1 MNIYDIASKAGVSV
15 ATVSRVLNNSPR
27 VSQKSKE
34 KVQRIMDE
42 EGYVPNIFA
51 RGLSLNSVKSIG
63 ILCPVISDINHAAAV
78 SHIERLLRT
87 NGFDTILASTG
98 SYEEDKS
105 KYLDFLLAKRVDAIL
120 CVGSGSGD
128 AKERAS
134 FERAA
139 GQVPVVVVNGM
150 VKAKNVY
157 CALCDEE
164 GAVLSLVEELLRK
177 GYRSIAY
184 FYDTET
190 YSGLQ
195 KLSGYR
201 KGLAQAGLG
210 ADQRIE
216 LKIDTET
223 NGIDAS
229 FNQTNTI
236 LDAGKS
242 FSALIA
248 ADDIIAVGA
257 QKALKKRA
265 ISIPII
271 GFNNSRFAQCADPE
285 ISSIDTMIESLC
297 TIAVQ
302 QLLDVL
308 QGRPAPER
316 VLISA
321 SLVQRESF
329 IL

>member
-1 MNIYDIASKAGVSV
+1 MNIYDIAKKAGVSV
-15 ATVSRVLNNSPR
+15 ATVSRVLNNSAR

-34 KVQRIMDE
+34 KVQKIMDE
-42 EGYVPNIFA
+42 VGYVPNIFA

-78 SHIERLLRT
+78 SHIERLLRG
-87 NGFDTILASTG
+87 NGFDTLLASTV

-120 CVGSGSGD
+120 CIGSDGGE
-128 AKERAS
+128 ANERTS

-139 GQVPVVVVNGM
+139 SQVPVVVVNGM
-150 VKAKNVY
+150 VKAKNVF
-157 CALCDEE
+157 CTLCDEE
-164 GAVLSLVEELLRK
+164 GAVISIVEELLRK
-177 GYRSIAY
+177 GFQSIAY

-190 YSGLQ
+190 YSGRQ

-201 KGLAQAGLG
+201 KGLAEAGLG
-210 ADQRIE
+210 TDQRIE
-216 LKIDTET
+216 LKIDTEA

-229 FNQTNTI
+229 FAQTNAL
-236 LDAGKS
+236 LDSGKS

-257 QKALKKRA
+257 QKALKKRE
-265 ISIPII
+265 ISIPIV

-302 QLLDVL
+302 QLMDAL
-308 QGRPAPER
+308 QGRQVPGR
-316 VLISA
+316 VIISA
-321 SLVQRESF
+321 ALVQRESF
-329 IL
+329 RI

>member
-1 MNIYDIASKAGVSV
+1 MNIYDIAKKAGVSV
-15 ATVSRVLNNSPR
+15 ATVSRVLNDSPR

-78 SHIERLLRT
+78 AHIERLLRT
-87 NGFDTILASTG
+87 NGFDTLLASTG
-98 SYEEDKS
+98 SYEDDKS

-120 CVGSGSGD
+120 CIGSGSGET
-128 AKERAS
+128 AEKAS

-139 GQVPVVVVNGM
+139 SQVPVVVVNGM
-150 VKAKNVY
+150 VKTKNVY

-164 GAVLSLVEELLRK
+164 GAVQGLVEELLRK
-177 GYRSIAY
+177 GYQSIAY

-190 YSGLQ
+190 YSGRQ

-201 KGLAQAGLG
+201 RGLAEAGLG
-210 ADQRIE
+210 SDQRIE
-216 LKIDTET
+216 LKIDTEI

-229 FNQTNTI
+229 FRETNAL
-236 LDAGKS
+236 LDSGKS

-257 QKALKKRA
+257 QKALKKRD
-265 ISIPII
+265 ILIPII

-285 ISSIDTMIESLC
+285 ISSIDTMIENVC

-302 QLLDVL
+302 QLMDVL
-308 QGRPAPER
+308 QGRQAPER

-329 IL
+329 RI

>member
-236 LDAGKS
+236 LDTGKS

-248 ADDIIAVGA
+248 ADDIIAVVLRRLLRKGLFRFQLSGSTIPVSLNA
-257 QKALKKRA
+257 RIRKSRA
-265 ISIPII
+265 S
-271 GFNNSRFAQCADPE
+271 
-285 ISSIDTMIESLC
+285 TL
-297 TIAVQ
+297 
-302 QLLDVL
+302 
-308 QGRPAPER
+308 
-316 VLISA
+316 
-321 SLVQRESF
+321 
-329 IL
+329 